1 MRTFVRDNGV
11 TLFFGAIFFGS
22 VGSQAW
28 TGWHVFNHDAEAHGS
43 ETIGIGRYLISS
55 HYGQAVLE
63 NWQSEWLQFLLFILA
78 TMFLIQKGSP
88 ESEKEPMVRS
98 PDSEERIGRYA
109 QENSPRWAKTGGW
122 RTSIYAFSLLIVMA
136 GIFIGS
142 WAAQSVTGWSEFNA
156 QQREHDQ
163 PTKSWPSYVRSAE
176 FWEDTLQNWQSEFL
190 AVGAISIF
198 SVFLRARHS
207 AESKKVGAPHAE
219 TGTT

>member
-1 MRTFVRDNGV
+1 MRAFVRDNGLAL
-11 TLFFGAIFFGS
+11 TFGALFFGS
-22 VGSQAW
+22 VVFQAW

-78 TMFLIQKGSP
+78 TMFVIQKGSP
-88 ESEKEPMVRS
+88 ESEEEPKMS
-98 PDSEERIGRYA
+98 TDKEERIGRYA
-109 QENSPRWAKTGGW
+109 QADSPAWAKTGGW
-122 RTSIYAFSLLIVMA
+122 RTTIYAYSLLIVMA
-136 GIFIGS
+136 AIFIGS
-142 WAAQSVTGWSEFNA
+142 WAGQSVTGWSEYNA
-156 QQREHDQ
+156 DQREHDG
-163 PTKSWPSYVRSAE
+163 PTKSWSAYVRTAE

-207 AESKKVGAPHAE
+207 AESKRVGAPHGE
-219 TGTT
+219 TGTS